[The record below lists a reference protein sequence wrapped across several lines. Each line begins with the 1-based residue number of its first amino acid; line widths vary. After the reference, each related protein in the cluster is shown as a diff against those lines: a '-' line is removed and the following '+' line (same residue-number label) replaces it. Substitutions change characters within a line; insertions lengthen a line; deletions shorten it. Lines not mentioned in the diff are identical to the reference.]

1 MNGYIPK
8 QPKQIKERIEAK
20 LDVRLIR
27 TLERYCE
34 YLDSDRDYV
43 ISQALEI
50 AFRKDKGFAEWLS
63 RQPTE
68 APAEAGANIPSAAPK
83 RGRKPA
89 LAPGQNDAG
98 KNTPG
103 GNSSLVALPSVLK
116 GA

>member
-27 TLERYCE
+27 KLESYCK

-50 AFRKDKGFAEWLS
+50 AFKKDKGFADWLS

-68 APAEAGANIPSAAPK
+68 APAEAGANISDAAPR

-89 LAPGQNDAG
+89 HTLGPNDAG
-98 KNTPG
+98 KSTPG
-103 GNSSLVALPSVLK
+103 GNSSLAALPSVLK

>member
-20 LDVRLIR
+20 LDVRLIQN
-27 TLERYCE
+27 LERYCE

-50 AFRKDKGFAEWLS
+50 AFKKDKGFADWQS
-63 RQPTE
+63 RQPAET
-68 APAEAGANIPSAAPK
+68 PAETGANISNAKPR

-89 LAPGQNDAG
+89 HNLGQNDTG
-98 KNTPG
+98 KNTPD
-103 GNSSLVALPSVLK
+103 GNSSLAASTSVSK